1 MQCLDSPGSGRGFT
15 SSWLPGDLLH
25 PLATCEGAQVSST
38 GGQSSL
44 QLLCAAGFR
53 AGATM
58 KLLEVCP
65 GPFPRPAPNL
75 VCGPD

>member
-1 MQCLDSPGSGRGFT
+1 MQCLDSPGSRRGFT
-15 SSWLPGDLLH
+15 SSWLPGGLLH

-58 KLLEVCP
+58 KLLGGLPCTLP
-65 GPFPRPAPNL
+65 SPCTQSGLWP
-75 VCGPD
+75 